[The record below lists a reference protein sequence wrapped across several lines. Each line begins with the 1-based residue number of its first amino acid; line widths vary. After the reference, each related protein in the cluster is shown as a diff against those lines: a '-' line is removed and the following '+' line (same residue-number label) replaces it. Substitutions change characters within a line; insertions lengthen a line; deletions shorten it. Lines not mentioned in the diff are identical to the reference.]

1 MCGIYRQDLARRPYK
16 WHNSNQHERTI
27 SFTFYKAKQKRR
39 LCSPVALCVRRS
51 VGRSVCLS
59 LSQFRQF
66 VSLAFVCHIY
76 SIKAKSS
83 SKWRLEKRERVNL
96 NLVFFFSF
104 SRRTRR
110 VLLLNTNSNNNKKR
124 LLLFFLLLLFL
135 GTSRKISLTGSEK
148 QNK

>member
-1 MCGIYRQDLARRPYK
+1 MITPIDVEEKDKPELCVCMVNIDKIWRE
-16 WHNSNQHERTI
+16 ERI
-27 SFTFYKAKQKRR
+27 SSTTAINMKEQFLLLSIKQNK
-39 LCSPVALCVRRS
+39 SADCVRRS
-51 VGRSVCLS
+51 LCVCVALSVGLS

-66 VSLAFVCHIY
+66 VRLAFVCHIY

-110 VLLLNTNSNNNKKR
+110 V
-124 LLLFFLLLLFL
+124 FVA
-135 GTSRKISLTGSEK
+135 
-148 QNK
+148 